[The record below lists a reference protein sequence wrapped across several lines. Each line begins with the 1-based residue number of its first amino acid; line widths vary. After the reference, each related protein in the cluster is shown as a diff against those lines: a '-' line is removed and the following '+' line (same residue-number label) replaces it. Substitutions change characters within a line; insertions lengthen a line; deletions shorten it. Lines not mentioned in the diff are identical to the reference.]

1 MIKNIKLRLP
11 FTYFDI
17 FLRRT
22 PKCTKFGCYHDY
34 QFRKN
39 IQFRIGSF
47 DLGIV

>member
-17 FLRRT
+17 FPRQT
-22 PKCTKFGCYHDY
+22 PKHTKFGCYHDHQLRKNT
-34 QFRKN
+34 QFRTG
-39 IQFRIGSF
+39 RF